1 MFNVNLMLFAISTA
15 FLIIACGNDSDSSS
29 NAVNT
34 IVIKNKT
41 ISGVSQKGPFVIG
54 SSVTVQEL
62 DGETLAQTGGSFE
75 GKIKNDLGE
84 FSVKVKQL
92 ESQYALLKANGFYRN
107 EVTGEKSKSQ
117 VTLYA
122 LTDLSNRDE
131 VNVNL
136 LTHLA
141 YERTLYL
148 VMEEGLSVADAK
160 KQAEADVLK
169 SFGIEGD
176 FDAAEDL
183 NIFGESDQN
192 AALLAIS
199 ILMQGNLSEGDFS
212 ERLATYA
219 ADIETDGIW
228 NDSKTVTKIADWAN
242 AQWLGSGLTKIREKI
257 TKWDLS
263 ADLPMFEKYVNNYW
277 WQKYD
282 LGTCESKREG
292 EVLKNQNA
300 ASVKAN
306 EYYICKSGAW
316 HVAKDIEKDTYNW
329 LDSNTIRTEK
339 DGDIRYGDEIKTN
352 CYVFED
358 KIWRSGNASDC
369 SLGLRG
375 CTSLRQDTIV
385 KGSDNVWY
393 ICDEKKWRIA
403 TDIEIDP
410 ATRNAGKFDGE
421 IRAGQINKAI
431 YYIYETDEKAWRVAT
446 KPEMDTYDYENNKP
460 WSSGDD
466 GELKKGSVTETIYVF
481 DYSTWRAADSAEKK
495 LGGCIAAKADS
506 IEMVDNVYYICTSRK
521 WVAATA
527 LQYDTYKKS
536 CTEFGQITHGNVNEK
551 YAYFCYGE
559 TWKRFYGNENISYG
573 KLVDE
578 RDGQIYR
585 TVKIGKQIWMAEN
598 LNYADS
604 INYPSMLG
612 RNWCK
617 DDDPSNCETYG
628 RFYSWS
634 ASIDSIYWN
643 KQGYE
648 CGFYDYYNK
657 YDESSFIENCSLPPK
672 IQGICPDGWRLTTKE
687 DWNDLYTLIGENVK
701 ALQAKG
707 FEKWS
712 SATDKYGFSILPTGL
727 HLESYFAFSNDS
739 PYAFFWTSTDHGKNG
754 AEYCIVEN
762 TWIATSSKES
772 LDKVNGLSVRC
783 VKDEE

>member
-1 MFNVNLMLFAISTA
+1 MFWQKHPVAALVFATFFLTSCGDGSKTTDNSVNGSDEG
-15 FLIIACGNDSDSSS
+15 IIAI
-29 NAVNT
+29 T
-34 IVIKNKT
+34 NKT
-41 ISGVSQKGPFVIG
+41 ISGVSQKGPFVNG

-62 DGETLAQTGGSFE
+62 DDETLAQTGGSFE

-84 FSVKVKQL
+84 FSVKVKKL
-92 ESQYALLKANGFYRN
+92 ESQYVLLKANGFYRN

-117 VTLYA
+117 ITLYA
-122 LTDLSNRDE
+122 LTDLSNRDQ

-148 VMEEGLSVADAK
+148 ATEEGFSVTEAK
-160 KQAEADVLK
+160 KQAESEVLK

-176 FDAAEDL
+176 FSAAEDL

-199 ILMQGNLSEGDFS
+199 ILMQGDLSEADFS
-212 ERLATYA
+212 ECLANYA

-228 NDSKTVTKIADWAN
+228 NDSKTATKIADWAYSL
-242 AQWLGSGLTKIREKI
+242 WLNHSLGYIRGNI
-257 TKWDLS
+257 TKWELS
-263 ADLPMFEKYVNNYW
+263 ADVPVFEKYVNNFW
-277 WQKYD
+277 WQNYG
-282 LGTCESKREG
+282 LGTCDAKREG

-300 ASVKAN
+300 ASSYEN
-306 EYYICKSGAW
+306 EYYICNSDAW
-316 HVAKDIEKDTYNW
+316 KVANVLEYDTYKW
-329 LDSNTIRTEK
+329 ADGK
-339 DGDIRYGDEIKTN
+339 DGDSKQGSVNTQN
-352 CYVFED
+352 CYVFE
-358 KIWRSGNASDC
+358 KNAWRSGNTGDC
-369 SLGLRG
+369 SLNLRG
-375 CTSLRQDTIV
+375 CTSLRQDTV
-385 KGSDNVWY
+385 ALGSDKVWHT
-393 ICDEKKWRIA
+393 CDKKAWRKA
-403 TDIEIDP
+403 TNIEMDT
-410 ATRNAGKFDGE
+410 ATWGTGSFDGE
-421 IRAGQINKAI
+421 IRAGQINKTI
-431 YYIYETDEKAWRVAT
+431 YYIFDKKTWRNATTLEK
-446 KPEMDTYDYENNKP
+446 DTYDYTNNKK
-460 WSSGDD
+460 WAAGVD
-466 GELKKGSVTETIYVF
+466 GEIKIGSVTDSAYIYDTV
-481 DYSTWRAADSAEKK
+481 TWRTANNIERV
-495 LGGCIAAKADS
+495 LGGCVEAIADS
-506 IEMVDNVYYICTSRK
+506 IGKYNETYYICSSRK
-521 WVAATA
+521 WNTATT
-527 LQYDTYKKS
+527 LQYDTYKTK
-536 CTEFGQITHGNVNEK
+536 CTEYGEITHGNVNEK

-783 VKDEE
+783 VKDE